1 MSHIVSL
8 DEQIMKSR
16 RVLAAWQWMSKISN
30 RPDEVVRLLNT
41 EARLLAGLAMAHPEK
56 AATVAQLIDAYKR
69 LACAVQQ
76 RPRPRVM
83 SPLPVKSRVY
93 ERSPDIV

>member
-1 MSHIVSL
+1 MLHTVNL
-8 DEQIMKSR
+8 DDQIMKSR

-41 EARLLAGLAMAHPEK
+41 EARQLAGLAVAHPEK

-76 RPRPRVM
+76 RPRPHIMAPMPAAAQVRETM
-83 SPLPVKSRVY
+83 
-93 ERSPDIV
+93 PDIV